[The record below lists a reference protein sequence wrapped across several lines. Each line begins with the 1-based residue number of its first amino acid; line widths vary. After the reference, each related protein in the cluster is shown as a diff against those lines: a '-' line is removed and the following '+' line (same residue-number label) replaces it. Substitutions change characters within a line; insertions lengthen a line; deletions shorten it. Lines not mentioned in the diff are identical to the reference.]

1 MVFASVWTVL
11 ALNYLVIAPWKMP
24 RIANKFAILG
34 VEALTM
40 IFWFG
45 GFIALAVFLGG
56 RVCYGHVC
64 SVAKAA
70 TAFAAFEW

>member
-1 MVFASVWTVL
+1 LVFASVWTVL